1 MKRGWPLLCLA
12 ALAAGGCG
20 QKGPLYL
27 PDKNVKVVTTPA
39 SAAPAQ
45 ETTPPAQPQTSP
57 PAQSGP
63 PADAAQPAA
72 TPAPKREDKDQDQ
85 DQSSPP
91 KP

>member
-1 MKRGWPLLCLA
+1 MKRAWLLPFLA

-27 PDKNVKVVTTPA
+27 PDKNAKVVTAPT
-39 SAAPAQ
+39 SAAPEAA
-45 ETTPPAQPQTSP
+45 PPAQPEGTA
-57 PAQSGP
+57 PAQTEP
-63 PADAAQPAA
+63 PADAAQSAA
-72 TPAPKREDKDQDQ
+72 TPAAKPRDKDQ